1 LKQNLVNSNQLLL
14 DQFFSELQA
23 TLDRQIEQIILI
35 PLHGQ
40 QSEIITIEDAI
51 AFVTNSREDG
61 LRDGG
66 FRKYEVIIR
75 YSNGDKIDASF
86 QNKEKA
92 VALY

>member
-1 LKQNLVNSNQLLL
+1 
-14 DQFFSELQA
+14 
-23 TLDRQIEQIILI
+23 
-35 PLHGQ
+35 
-40 QSEIITIEDAI
+40 
-51 AFVTNSREDG
+51 VTNYREDG

-92 VALY
+92 VAFLQYIEQGAGS